1 MDVSSLRQGLSMI
14 TVLYVD
20 DEPLL
25 LEIAKEF
32 LEHEGDVE
40 VETSSSAMDALVQIE
55 TRHFDAIICDFQMP
69 VVDGIQFLKTV
80 RMQGRN
86 IPFILFTGK
95 GREDVAIEALNN
107 GADFYL
113 QKGGDPK
120 AQFTEL
126 LNMLRRAIE
135 QRQSAER
142 LKESEVIYE
151 KLFKDNV
158 EAMVLI
164 EPRSGAIADVNTA
177 ATAFYGYSRD
187 EMLRMNISD
196 TYPGLDREHLI
207 GMGHREVEK
216 GAKMVMPNLLANGD
230 VREVEVYSGMLRVK
244 GRPLGYAIIHDITE
258 MRRAQ
263 RREERLN
270 RALKVL
276 SATSQLILRSSSEI
290 ALLDGICRALV
301 EHGGY
306 LAAWIGRID
315 PETGGIRELARAS
328 RPDTG
333 DHGEGFP
340 LSDSSLTSLS
350 LKVRGTTE
358 MVVEKPDK
366 GNPWPILMKER
377 PERATVALPL
387 KVRGDLR
394 AVMAIASDDMEA
406 MEESET
412 ILLQELAESL
422 SEAIELIDERD
433 EASGRSKQSA
443 ADGVILEENIFDEL
457 RLFRRL
463 IDDSPAAV
471 AVFGEGGRVTFA
483 NQAMAEMLGTTKEEV
498 LGLNSDSPEWCIR
511 ALEGL
516 PLADKESPYSMVMS
530 SGKPVLGMR
539 CIIEPS
545 MGKKRYVSLDAI
557 PLLGRDGG
565 ISGVA
570 VSVTDVTSSVLL
582 EAQSQSDALLRELMG
597 SAMDVIVKLDPDGK
611 LVYVSPAVKNL
622 LGKEPEELIGKSVME
637 YVHPEDLESL
647 LQSIQ
652 GTTVGHDTTVRFRL
666 RRGEDY
672 VVVEA
677 IGRVLLDERGEPSS
691 LVGSVRDITAR
702 QMAETR
708 LWETGSKL
716 RAIIQTSPMAI
727 ISLDPNGVIN
737 TWNPA
742 AEKVFGLS
750 NMDTAKPLPFLPEE
764 ETDAMRNL
772 RSGILSGEAL
782 SDVEIVRGS
791 EGGSVRHISIS
802 TAPILDQSGKATSI
816 IMVASDVTERKAMED
831 RLIQLNDLLRLI
843 NRILRHDTLNELMVV
858 TGSLDMF
865 QKSKQDRFLVTATK
879 AVNRAMEMI
888 KRMKELESLAAS
900 GGALKLFDLRQVVEK
915 VLRGYMIDF
924 SVEGEGSIYADDALT
939 SAIDNLVRNAM
950 VHGKADRI
958 EARIWTEEGRCYLRV
973 ADNGIGIPDQVKARI
988 FEEGFS
994 YGANAG
1000 TGLGLYLVTK
1010 AVERYRGRVTVED
1023 NQPKGTAFVLSFP
1036 QV

>member
-1 MDVSSLRQGLSMI
+1 MI
-14 TVLYVD
+14 TVLYID

-25 LEIAKEF
+25 LDIAKEF

-142 LKESEVIYE
+142 LKESEEIYE

-177 ATAFYGYSRD
+177 ATAFYGYSRE

-196 TYPGLDREHLI
+196 TYPGLDREHLVSI
-207 GMGHREVEK
+207 DHREEEK
-216 GAKMVMPNLLANGD
+216 GAKMVMPNLLANGE

-276 SATSQLILRSSSEI
+276 SATSQLILRSGSEI
-290 ALLDGICRALV
+290 ALLDGICVALV

-306 LAAWIGRID
+306 LAAWIGRIE
-315 PETGGIRELARAS
+315 PETGGIRELTRAS
-328 RPDTG
+328 RPGAG
-333 DHGEGFP
+333 DDREGFP
-340 LSDSSLTSLS
+340 LSDSSLAELS
-350 LKVRGTTE
+350 SQVRGTAE
-358 MVVEKPDK
+358 MVVQKPDK
-366 GNPWPILMKER
+366 GKPWSALMEDR
-377 PERATVALPL
+377 PQRAIVALPL

-394 AVMAIASDDMEA
+394 AVMVIASDDMEA

-422 SEAIELIDERD
+422 SEAIELIDEED
-433 EASGRSKQSA
+433 EVSGLSIESA
-443 ADGVILEENIFDEL
+443 ADGEILEESIVDEL

-463 IDDSPAAV
+463 VDDSPAAV
-471 AVFGEGGRVTFA
+471 VVFGEGGKVTFA
-483 NQAMAEMLGTTKEEV
+483 NPAIAEMLGMTREDV
-498 LGLNSDSPEWCIR
+498 LRLNFDSPEWHLR
-511 ALEGL
+511 TPEGQ
-516 PLADKESPYSMVMS
+516 PLADMESPYSMVMS
-530 SGKPVLGMR
+530 SGRPVLGR
-539 CIIEPS
+539 RYIIEPP
-545 MGKKRYVSLDAI
+545 MGKRRYVSLDAI
-557 PLLGRDGG
+557 PLSERDGG
-565 ISGVA
+565 VSGVA
-570 VSVTDVTSSVLL
+570 VSAVDATSSVLL

-597 SAMDVIVKLDPDGK
+597 SAMDVIVKLDQDGK

-622 LGKEPEELIGKSVME
+622 LGKEPDELIGKSVME

-647 LQSIQ
+647 LQTIQ
-652 GTTVGHDTTVRFRL
+652 GTTADRDTTVRFRL

-677 IGRVLLDERGEPSS
+677 IGRVLLDERGEPAS

-727 ISLDPNGVIN
+727 VSLDPNGVIN

-750 NMDTAKPLPFLPEE
+750 NIDTAKPLPFLPEE
-764 ETDAMRNL
+764 ETEALRSL
-772 RSGILSGEAL
+772 RSGILNGEAL
-782 SDVEIVRGS
+782 IDEEIVRSS
-791 EGGSVRHISIS
+791 EGGSVRYISIS

-950 VHGKADRI
+950 IHGKADRI

-973 ADNGIGIPDQVKARI
+973 ADNGIGIPDQVKTRL

-1023 NQPKGTAFVLSFP
+1023 NQPKGAAFVLSFP